1 MATKFGMYLATH
13 ESVTVP
19 VGRDR
24 KILTGLR
31 TNQIAGFITV
41 PSEKKIITFI
51 YITYAVTGKLNNGT
65 FIHLMSEF
73 SQTICS

>member
-41 PSEKKIITFI
+41 PSKKKIITFI